1 MNPEQQS
8 PRKPGKVAVVTAEK
22 QAGFGGTDTPYEFS
36 QNPTAKI
43 DMGPIR
49 TLVVDDHEL
58 ARHDIRSVLA
68 NNRDIELIE
77 EINNGEEAIK
87 KVRDLHPDVVL
98 LDISLPRISGIEV
111 ANTLRQIAP
120 ESRII
125 FVSQHDSPLIAKDA
139 LLTGAYGYVVKA
151 DIALD
156 LLLAIKTVHEGHTF
170 ISRTLHA
177 MV

>member
-1 MNPEQQS
+1 
-8 PRKPGKVAVVTAEK
+8 VTTAEK
-22 QAGFGGTDTPYEFS
+22 QTSFTEETDSPYKPSHGSAHE
-36 QNPTAKI
+36 I
-43 DMGPIR
+43 EMEMDRIR
-49 TLVVDDHEL
+49 VLVVDDHER
-58 ARHDIRSVLA
+58 ARHDVRSVLA
-68 NNRDIELIE
+68 NHRNIEVIE

-87 KVRDLHPDVVL
+87 KVRDLHPDIVL

-111 ANTLRQIAP
+111 ANTLRQMALG
-120 ESRII
+120 SRII

-156 LLLAIKTVHEGHTF
+156 LLAAIKTVHEGHTF

-177 MV
+177 LV